1 MRKFLI
7 TLSTLLLFSSKTANS
22 VPDAGSLLKGEED
35 IKSYKKIPRTI
46 PKIDKEKDKKSKPVG
61 DLKSSIFVNDIRFS
75 GKVEK
80 FKVSKLKS
88 LLKDYINKKLTF
100 SQINEA
106 AELIQEFY
114 LVNDFF
120 LAKVTLP
127 EQEVVDGIIYI
138 NINEGRLDKKDP
150 YVIKAENLRLYKDV
164 LSDYLE
170 NALSTGVTK
179 NGFCILYTSDA
190 ADD

>member
-1 MRKFLI
+1 M
-7 TLSTLLLFSSKTANS
+7 STLLLFTSKTANS

-106 AELIQEFY
+106 VELIQEFY
-114 LVNDFF
+114 LV
-120 LAKVTLP
+120 
-127 EQEVVDGIIYI
+127 
-138 NINEGRLDKKDP
+138 
-150 YVIKAENLRLYKDV
+150 
-164 LSDYLE
+164 
-170 NALSTGVTK
+170 
-179 NGFCILYTSDA
+179 
-190 ADD
+190 

>member
-1 MRKFLI
+1 M
-7 TLSTLLLFSSKTANS
+7 
-22 VPDAGSLLKGEED
+22 PDAGSLLKGEED

-46 PKIDKEKDKKSKPVG
+46 PKIDKEKDKKSKPAG

-106 AELIQEFY
+106 VELIQEFY

-120 LAKVTLP
+120 LQK
-127 EQEVVDGIIYI
+127 
-138 NINEGRLDKKDP
+138 
-150 YVIKAENLRLYKDV
+150 
-164 LSDYLE
+164 
-170 NALSTGVTK
+170 
-179 NGFCILYTSDA
+179 
-190 ADD
+190 